1 MDETQNNGFG
11 GWDAWAQAVAG
22 DAIGAVVDRYRYGP
36 QVLGDGGQAY
46 GVDQNGR
53 MYTLGQTNGQ
63 LSATI
68 QTRAPGSISPWLI
81 VAVAIFAVL
90 ELK

>member
-1 MDETQNNGFG
+1 MDETQSNVSS
-11 GWDAWAQAVAG
+11 GWDAWGQAVLG
-22 DAIGAVVDRYRYGP
+22 TAINAAVDRYVYGP
-36 QVLGDGGQAY
+36 QTLGDGGQAY

-68 QTRAPGSISPWLI
+68 QTRAPSTISPWLI

>member
-1 MDETQNNGFG
+1 MDETQSN
-11 GWDAWAQAVAG
+11 GWDAWGQAVLG
-22 DAIGAVVDRYRYGP
+22 NAINVAVDRYAYGP
-36 QVLGDGGQAY
+36 QSLGDSGQAY

-63 LSATI
+63 LAGTI
-68 QTRAPGSISPWLI
+68 QTRAPGVISPWLI